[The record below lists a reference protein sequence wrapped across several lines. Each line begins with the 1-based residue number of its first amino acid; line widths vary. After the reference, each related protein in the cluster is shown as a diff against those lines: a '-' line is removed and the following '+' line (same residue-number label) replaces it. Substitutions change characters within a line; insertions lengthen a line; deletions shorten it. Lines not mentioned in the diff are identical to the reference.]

1 MSTSAPSRT
10 VPDLSYLLTHAGHVL
25 ATQMAAAMAE
35 IGLTPRVYCVLLHAL
50 GAGRRAVAEGT
61 KVADRVRRGVL
72 DAVGPG
78 SSEALVSALQQLV
91 DGYLAVPAG
100 SGPQVR
106 RGGGAGGA
114 AAAPARLSS

>member
-35 IGLTPRVYCVLLHAL
+35 IGLTPRGYCVLFHAL
-50 GAGRRAVAEGT
+50 EAERRAVAEGT
-61 KVADRVRRGVL
+61 KVADRVHRGVL

-100 SGPQVR
+100 SGPQV
-106 RGGGAGGA
+106 G
-114 AAAPARLSS
+114 